1 MKPKNLRSWIKQITF
16 FKVDWYPWKKTIIAP
31 ELPGNVILLQKHG
44 IKTEKENVT
53 NKCISAQN
61 DCGNKFDLSVFQNL
75 QHWGKPVT
83 TKLSEVTNSKE

>member
-1 MKPKNLRSWIKQITF
+1 M
-16 FKVDWYPWKKTIIAP
+16 
-31 ELPGNVILLQKHG
+31 QKHG